1 VETIRRYGWFQAG
14 SDPTVDVS
22 GSRHEVTLLGA
33 ISHEDESFYTW
44 SQETLTAERGIALLR
59 VIQAEFGENI
69 IVLLDRAPYFYAKD
83 LWEFVSGARSPEY
96 VDKTSVECVIGDT
109 LRVWYF
115 PPCAGSESGR
125 GMLGSVRIMVQLP
138 SRPAF

>member
-69 IVLLDRAPYFYAKD
+69 IVLLDRAPF
-83 LWEFVSGARSPEY
+83 F
-96 VDKTSVECVIGDT
+96 
-109 LRVWYF
+109 
-115 PPCAGSESGR
+115 
-125 GMLGSVRIMVQLP
+125 
-138 SRPAF
+138 